1 MKTDRVINQPS
12 SPDGAP
18 GVNYDPK
25 VVDGFGS
32 EWQRFDQQAMEHPEA
47 RQLFERYFA
56 IFPWASLP
64 ANAVGF
70 DAGCGSGRWARFVA
84 PCVGVLHCVDAS
96 ADALRVA
103 ARNLSSFGNCR
114 FHLATVDSMPLA
126 DGACDFGYSLGVLHH
141 IPDTRSALQACVR
154 KLKPGAP
161 FLLYLYYAFDNRPA
175 WFRAIWKVSDGLRTV
190 LSRCPFRVK
199 STISDL
205 VALLVYLPLARGAR
219 LAERI
224 GAPVEQIPL
233 SAYRRQS
240 FYVMRTDAL
249 DRFGTRLEKRF
260 TRDEIHRMMENA
272 GLSHIQFNE
281 APPFWVAVGVRTS
294 AGI

>member
-1 MKTDRVINQPS
+1 MSSQPS
-12 SPDGAP
+12 DPDRAP
-18 GVNYDPK
+18 GVNYDAK

-32 EWQRFDQQAMEHPEA
+32 EWQRFDQQAMEHAEA
-47 RQLFERYFA
+47 HELFERYFA

-84 PCVGVLHCVDAS
+84 PRVGVLHCVDAS

-103 ARNLSSFGNCR
+103 AHALSAFGNCQL
-114 FHLATVDSMPLA
+114 HLATIDSMPLA

-175 WFRAIWKVSDGLRTV
+175 WFRAIWRVSDALRTV
-190 LSRCPFRVK
+190 LSRCPFGVR
-199 STISDL
+199 STIADL

-219 LAERI
+219 LAERV
-224 GAPVEQIPL
+224 GVPVEQIPL

-260 TRDEIHRMMENA
+260 TRAQIQRLMEEA
-272 GLSHIQFNE
+272 GLSGIRFRDG
-281 APPFWVAVGVRTS
+281 APYWVAVGVRVT
-294 AGI
+294 AATTFM